1 MAGADDDTDEALLA
15 LAVREG
21 FSAFVLLRGPFGPPE
36 RKHSLLA

>member
-21 FSAFVLLRGPFGPPE
+21 FSAFVLPRGTGPVSRP
-36 RKHSLLA
+36 R